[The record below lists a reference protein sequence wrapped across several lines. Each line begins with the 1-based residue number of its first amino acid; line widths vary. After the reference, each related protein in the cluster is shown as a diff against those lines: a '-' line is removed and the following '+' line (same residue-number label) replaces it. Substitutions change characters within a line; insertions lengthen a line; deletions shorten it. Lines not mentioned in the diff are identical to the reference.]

1 MSVICADPSGTG
13 SARPGCSSAGIR
25 PGSAGLGVPDV
36 VVVVVVV
43 LALSWLA
50 ATGRDV
56 PPAMAV
62 LVAAVA
68 GVLPRRVVETHQGG

>member
-1 MSVICADPSGTG
+1 
-13 SARPGCSSAGIR
+13 
-25 PGSAGLGVPDV
+25 LGVPDV
-36 VVVVVVV
+36 VVVAVVV